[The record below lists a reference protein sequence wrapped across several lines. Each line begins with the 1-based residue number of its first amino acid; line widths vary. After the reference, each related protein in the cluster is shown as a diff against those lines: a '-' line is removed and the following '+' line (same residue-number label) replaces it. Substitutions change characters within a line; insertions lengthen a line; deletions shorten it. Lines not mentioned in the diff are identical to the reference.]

1 MGALAAAL
9 APDFEQEGAQ
19 LKQIQSDLFQVGAWL
34 AATPGSEVQERLSP
48 LTSDHSQGIEAYIDA
63 MDARLPELKVFILPG
78 GHPTAAWA
86 HIARTVCRRAERS
99 LILLVEREGEAPQRV
114 EGVAPVIA
122 YINRLSDYFFVLA
135 RWLNQKAG
143 VGDMKWQG

>member
-1 MGALAAAL
+1 
-9 APDFEQEGAQ
+9 
-19 LKQIQSDLFQVGAWL
+19 V
-34 AATPGSEVQERLSP
+34 
-48 LTSDHSQGIEAYIDA
+48 
-63 MDARLPELKVFILPG
+63 
-78 GHPTAAWA
+78 
-86 HIARTVCRRAERS
+86 
-99 LILLVEREGEAPQRV
+99 ILLVEQDGEATQRV